1 MSTFSRFLPFLK
13 PYLSRMVLAGLLVM
27 GVAAINLA
35 LLRLAGTLWDIITVQ
50 HDQSRMTDMIAVFLG
65 LVVLQGLCSMG
76 HSYLTAWISQ
86 RIVADFR
93 RHLFAHLHTLSVSF
107 FARRRTGELLSRLMN
122 DVTVIQSVV
131 TETPIDSAKQLVTF
145 VGGITFLLTMNWRLC
160 LLILVLLPLLV
171 LVAKF
176 FGRRLKS
183 LSTSI
188 QDHTAAMSTLIEEV
202 ISGIRIVKSF
212 VQTQREET
220 RFAAQVEQTL
230 ALTMRKAGVMA
241 VFIPVISLLTFSAAA
256 AVLWYGG
263 RQVIDGSVSPGDLF
277 AFVLFAGIL
286 IGPFSSAARVFAQ
299 IREAQGATQ
308 RVFEILDTRSEVS
321 DSPTATTLSSV
332 SGHIRAEH
340 IGFAYDP
347 RQPVL
352 TDVSFEAKPGE
363 LVAIVGP
370 TGAGKTT
377 VMNLL
382 HRFYDP
388 TEGHITVD
396 GHDLRQVTMDSW
408 YRQIA
413 LVPQE
418 TILFGGT
425 ILDNIRYGDEKA
437 SQEEVVAASRAA
449 HAHDFIMSFPDQYQ
463 TIVGEKG
470 INVSG
475 GQRQRIAIARAIVK
489 NPRILLLDEATSALD
504 SESERL
510 VQEALEQLMKGRTT
524 FVIAHRLTT
533 IQRADR
539 ILVLNKGRLVETGT
553 HAELMDRK
561 GLYQYLYTL
570 AAHRTPLVNLRR
582 KVGGGRPTHSILS
595 TLDNSQPGKACPQ
608 FFVFTSRSFRS
619 PACLQQ

>member
-50 HDQSRMTDMIAVFLG
+50 HDESRMTDLIAIFLG
-65 LVVLQGLCSMG
+65 LVVLQGFCSMG

-145 VGGITFLLTMNWRLC
+145 VGGIAFLLTMNWRLC

-188 QDHTAAMSTLIEEV
+188 QDQTAALSTLIEEV

-212 VQTQREET
+212 VQSRREET

-230 ALTMRKAGVMA
+230 TLAMRRAGTMA

-263 RQVIDGSVSPGDLF
+263 HQVIDGSVSPGDLF

-308 RVFEILDTRSEVS
+308 RVFEILDTHSEVS
-321 DSPTATTLSSV
+321 DSPTAMSLSSV
-332 SGHIRAEH
+332 SGHIRVEH
-340 IGFAYDP
+340 VSFAYDP

-352 TDVSFEAKPGE
+352 MDVSFEAKPGE

-388 TEGHITVD
+388 TEGHITID
-396 GHDLRQVTMDSW
+396 GQDLRQVTMDSW

-425 ILDNIRYGDEKA
+425 ILDNIRYGEREATEEK
-437 SQEEVVAASRAA
+437 VVAASHAA
-449 HAHDFIMSFPDQYQ
+449 HAHDFIMSFPDRYQ

-524 FVIAHRLTT
+524 FVVAHRLTT

-570 AAHRTPLVNLRR
+570 RLIELP
-582 KVGGGRPTHSILS
+582 S
-595 TLDNSQPGKACPQ
+595 
-608 FFVFTSRSFRS
+608 
-619 PACLQQ
+619 

>member
-50 HDQSRMTDMIAVFLG
+50 HDQSRMTDLIAVFLG

-86 RIVADFR
+86 RIVAD
-93 RHLFAHLHTLSVSF
+93 
-107 FARRRTGELLSRLMN
+107 
-122 DVTVIQSVV
+122 
-131 TETPIDSAKQLVTF
+131 TPIDSAKQLVTF
-145 VGGITFLLTMNWRLC
+145 VGGIMFLLTMNWRLC

-188 QDHTAAMSTLIEEV
+188 QDQTAALSTLIEEV

-230 ALTMRKAGVMA
+230 ALTMQRAGVMA

-321 DSPTATTLSSV
+321 DSPAATSLSV
-332 SGHIRAEH
+332 VTGHILAEH
-340 IGFAYDP
+340 VSFAYDP

-377 VMNLL
+377 MMNLL

-388 TEGHITVD
+388 TEGHITID
-396 GHDLRQVTMDSW
+396 GQDLRQVTIDSW

-425 ILDNIRYGDEKA
+425 ILDNIRYGDGKA
-437 SQEEVVAASRAA
+437 TQEEVVAASRAA

-570 AAHRTPLVNLRR
+570 RLIELP
-582 KVGGGRPTHSILS
+582 S
-595 TLDNSQPGKACPQ
+595 
-608 FFVFTSRSFRS
+608 
-619 PACLQQ
+619 

>member
-1 MSTFSRFLPFLK
+1 MSTFSRFIPFLK
-13 PYLSRMVLAGLLVM
+13 PYLSRMVLAGVLVM
-27 GVAAINLA
+27 GVAAINLT

-50 HDQSRMTDMIAVFLG
+50 RDQSHMTDMILILLG
-65 LVVLQGLCSMG
+65 LVILQGLCSMG

-86 RIVADFR
+86 RIIADFR
-93 RHLFAHLHTLSVSF
+93 RHLFGHLHTLSVSF

-131 TETPIDSAKQLVTF
+131 TETPIDGAKQLVTF
-145 VGGITFLLTMNWRLC
+145 VGGITFLLIMNWQLC
-160 LLILVLLPLLV
+160 LLILILLPLLV
-171 LVAKF
+171 LVAKL
-176 FGRRLKS
+176 FGRKLKS

-220 RFAAQVEQTL
+220 RFASQVEQTL

-263 RQVIDGSVSPGDLF
+263 RQVIEGSVSPGDLF

-308 RVFEILDTRSEVS
+308 RVFEILDTQAEVS
-321 DSPTATTLSSV
+321 DSPTATTLSTV
-332 SGHIRAEH
+332 SGHLRADH

-352 TDVSFEAKPGE
+352 MDVSFEAKPGE

-388 TEGHITVD
+388 TEGSITIDGQNLRHI
-396 GHDLRQVTMDSW
+396 TMDSW

-425 ILDNIRYGDEKA
+425 ILDNIRYGNEKA
-437 SQEEVVAASRAA
+437 TQEEVVAASRAA
-449 HAHDFIMSFPDQYQ
+449 HAHDFVMSFPDQYQ

-524 FVIAHRLTT
+524 FVVAHRLTT

-539 ILVLNKGRLVETGT
+539 ILVLNKGHLVETGT
-553 HAELMDRK
+553 HAELMNQK

-570 AAHRTPLVNLRR
+570 RLVEL
-582 KVGGGRPTHSILS
+582 PS
-595 TLDNSQPGKACPQ
+595 
-608 FFVFTSRSFRS
+608 
-619 PACLQQ
+619 

>member
-1 MSTFSRFLPFLK
+1 
-13 PYLSRMVLAGLLVM
+13 MVLAGLLVM

-35 LLRLAGTLWDIITVQ
+35 LLRLAGSLWDIITVQ
-50 HDQSRMTDMIAVFLG
+50 HDRSRMTDMITVFLV
-65 LVVLQGLCSMG
+65 LVILQGFCSMG

-86 RIVADFR
+86 RIIADFR
-93 RHLFAHLHTLSVSF
+93 RHLFGHLHTLSVSF

-131 TETPIDSAKQLVTF
+131 TETPIDSAKQIVTF
-145 VGGITFLLTMNWRLC
+145 VGGIAFLLMMNWRLC

-171 LVAKF
+171 LVAKL
-176 FGRRLKS
+176 FGRKLKS

-220 RFAAQVEQTL
+220 RFATQVDQTL

-241 VFIPVISLLTFSAAA
+241 VFIPVISFLTFSAAA

-286 IGPFSSAARVFAQ
+286 VGPFSSAARVFAQ

-321 DSPTATTLSSV
+321 DSPTATTLPSV
-332 SGHIRAEH
+332 SGHIRVDH

-352 TDVSFEAKPGE
+352 MDVSFDAKPGE
-363 LVAIVGP
+363 LIAIVGP

-388 TEGHITVD
+388 TEGHITID
-396 GHDLRQVTMDSW
+396 GHDLRHVTMDSW

-425 ILDNIRYGDEKA
+425 ILDNIRYGNEKA
-437 SQEEVVAASRAA
+437 TQEEVVAASRAA

-475 GQRQRIAIARAIVK
+475 GQRQRIAIARAVVK
-489 NPRILLLDEATSALD
+489 NPQILLLDEATSALD

-510 VQEALEQLMKGRTT
+510 IQEALERLMKGRTT

-553 HAELMDRK
+553 HAELMERK

-570 AAHRTPLVNLRR
+570 RLIELP
-582 KVGGGRPTHSILS
+582 S
-595 TLDNSQPGKACPQ
+595 
-608 FFVFTSRSFRS
+608 
-619 PACLQQ
+619 

>member
-27 GVAAINLA
+27 SVAAINLA
-35 LLRLAGTLWDIITVQ
+35 LLRLAGTLWDVITVQ
-50 HDQSRMTDMIAVFLG
+50 HDQSRMTDMITVFLG
-65 LVVLQGLCSMG
+65 LVVLQGFCSMG

-86 RIVADFR
+86 RIIADFR

-107 FARRRTGELLSRLMN
+107 FSRRRTGELLSRLMN
-122 DVTVIQSVV
+122 DVTVVQSVV

-145 VGGITFLLTMNWRLC
+145 VGGITFLLMMNWRLC
-160 LLILVLLPLLV
+160 LLILILLPLLV
-171 LVAKF
+171 LVAKV

-220 RFAAQVEQTL
+220 RFAAQVERTL

-263 RQVIDGSVSPGDLF
+263 RQVIDGNVSPGDLF

-308 RVFEILDTRSEVS
+308 RVFEILDTGSEVS
-321 DSPTATTLSSV
+321 DSPTATTLPSV

-352 TDVSFEAKPGE
+352 ADISFEAKPGE

-388 TEGHITVD
+388 TEGRITID

-449 HAHDFIMSFPDQYQ
+449 HAHDFIMNFPDQYQ

-510 VQEALEQLMKGRTT
+510 VQEALERLMKGRTT

-553 HAELMDRK
+553 HAELMDHK

-570 AAHRTPLVNLRR
+570 RLIELP
-582 KVGGGRPTHSILS
+582 S
-595 TLDNSQPGKACPQ
+595 
-608 FFVFTSRSFRS
+608 
-619 PACLQQ
+619 

>member
-35 LLRLAGTLWDIITVQ
+35 LLRLAGTLWDVITVQ
-50 HDQSRMTDMIAVFLG
+50 HDQSRMTDMITVFLG

-86 RIVADFR
+86 RIIADFR

-107 FARRRTGELLSRLMN
+107 FSRRRTGELLSRLMN
-122 DVTVIQSVV
+122 DVTVVQSVV

-145 VGGITFLLTMNWRLC
+145 VGGITFLLMMNWRLC
-160 LLILVLLPLLV
+160 LLILILLPLLV
-171 LVAKF
+171 LVAKV
-176 FGRRLKS
+176 FGRRLKF

-308 RVFEILDTRSEVS
+308 RVFEILDTGSEVS

-332 SGHIRAEH
+332 SGHIRVEH

-352 TDVSFEAKPGE
+352 TDISFEAKPGE

-388 TEGHITVD
+388 TEGHITID

-437 SQEEVVAASRAA
+437 TQEEVVAASRAA
-449 HAHDFIMSFPDQYQ
+449 HAHDFIMNFPDQYQ

-489 NPRILLLDEATSALD
+489 NPRVLLLDEATSALD

-553 HAELMDRK
+553 HAELMDHK

-570 AAHRTPLVNLRR
+570 RLIDL
-582 KVGGGRPTHSILS
+582 PT
-595 TLDNSQPGKACPQ
+595 
-608 FFVFTSRSFRS
+608 
-619 PACLQQ
+619 

>member
-1 MSTFSRFLPFLK
+1 MSTFSRFIPFLK
-13 PYLSRMVLAGLLVM
+13 PYLSRMALAGLLVM

-50 HDQSRMTDMIAVFLG
+50 HDQSRMTDMITVFLG
-65 LVVLQGLCSMG
+65 LVILQGLCSMG

-86 RIVADFR
+86 RIIADFR

-145 VGGITFLLTMNWRLC
+145 VGGITFLLMMNWRLC

-171 LVAKF
+171 LVAKV

-220 RFAAQVEQTL
+220 RFSAQVEQTL

-299 IREAQGATQ
+299 VREAQGATQ
-308 RVFEILDTRSEVS
+308 RVFEILDTGSEVS
-321 DSPTATTLSSV
+321 DSPTATTLAPV
-332 SGHIRAEH
+332 TGHIRVERV
-340 IGFAYDP
+340 GFAYDP

-352 TDVSFEAKPGE
+352 TDISFEAKPGE

-388 TEGHITVD
+388 TEGHITID

-437 SQEEVVAASRAA
+437 TQEEVVAASRAA

-553 HAELMDRK
+553 HAELLDRK

-570 AAHRTPLVNLRR
+570 RLTEL
-582 KVGGGRPTHSILS
+582 PT
-595 TLDNSQPGKACPQ
+595 
-608 FFVFTSRSFRS
+608 
-619 PACLQQ
+619 

>member
-13 PYLSRMVLAGLLVM
+13 PYLARMVLAGLLVM

-50 HDQSRMTDMIAVFLG
+50 HDQSRMTDLIAVFLG

-93 RHLFAHLHTLSVSF
+93 QHLFAHLHTLSVSF

-145 VGGITFLLTMNWRLC
+145 FGGITFLLTMNWRLC

-188 QDHTAAMSTLIEEV
+188 QDQTAALSTLIEEV

-212 VQTQREET
+212 VQSQREET

-230 ALTMRKAGVMA
+230 VLAMRKAGVMA

-299 IREAQGATQ
+299 IKEAQGATQ

-321 DSPTATTLSSV
+321 DSPTATPLSTV

-340 IGFAYDP
+340 VSFVYDP
-347 RQPVL
+347 RQAVL

-388 TEGHITVD
+388 TEGHITID

-425 ILDNIRYGDEKA
+425 ILDNIRYGAREA
-437 SQEEVVAASRAA
+437 TEEAVVEASRAA

-553 HAELMDRK
+553 HAELMDHK

-570 AAHRTPLVNLRR
+570 RLIELP
-582 KVGGGRPTHSILS
+582 S
-595 TLDNSQPGKACPQ
+595 
-608 FFVFTSRSFRS
+608 
-619 PACLQQ
+619 

>member
-27 GVAAINLA
+27 GVAAVNLT

-50 HDQSRMTDMIAVFLG
+50 RDQPKMTNMILILLG
-65 LVVLQGLCSMG
+65 LVILQGLCSMG

-86 RIVADFR
+86 RIIADFR
-93 RHLFAHLHTLSVSF
+93 RHLFRHLHTLSVSF

-122 DVTVIQSVV
+122 DVTVIQSIV
-131 TETPIDSAKQLVTF
+131 TETPIDGAKQLVTF
-145 VGGITFLLTMNWRLC
+145 VGGITFLLIMNWQLC

-176 FGRRLKS
+176 FGRKLKS

-202 ISGIRIVKSF
+202 ISGIRVVKSF

-220 RFAAQVEQTL
+220 RFAVQVEQTL
-230 ALTMRKAGVMA
+230 AFTMQKAGVMA

-308 RVFEILDTRSEVS
+308 RVFEILDTQPEVS
-321 DSPTATTLSSV
+321 DSPTATTLPAV
-332 SGHIRAEH
+332 SGHIRADH

-352 TDVSFEAKPGE
+352 MDVSFEAKPGE
-363 LVAIVGP
+363 LIAIVGP
-370 TGAGKTT
+370 TGSGKTT

-388 TEGHITVD
+388 TEGVITID
-396 GHDLRQVTMDSW
+396 GHDLRHVTMDSW

-425 ILDNIRYGDEKA
+425 ILDNIRYGNEKA
-437 SQEEVVAASRAA
+437 TQEEVVAASRAA

-504 SESERL
+504 GESERL

-553 HAELMDRK
+553 HAELMDQK

-570 AAHRTPLVNLRR
+570 RLIELP
-582 KVGGGRPTHSILS
+582 S
-595 TLDNSQPGKACPQ
+595 
-608 FFVFTSRSFRS
+608 
-619 PACLQQ
+619 